1 MQTISTDRIR
11 YTHVG
16 TYGSTELDYEP
27 KAYIG
32 TLDWFNIARCAR
44 ERMTENCHNMN
55 RWRGER
61 RSFYSAIRLMDAN
74 AKVLLD

>member
-1 MQTISTDRIR
+1 MTRTISTDCIR
-11 YTHVG
+11 YTVSG
-16 TYGSTELDYEP
+16 YEYDYEP
-27 KAYIG
+27 KNYMG

-61 RSFYSAIRLMDAN
+61 RSFYTSIVKMDADTKHLMD
-74 AKVLLD
+74 

>member
-11 YTHVG
+11 YT
-16 TYGSTELDYEP
+16 YDNYEYDYEP
-27 KAYIG
+27 KAYVT

-44 ERMTENCHNMN
+44 ERMTENCTNIN

-61 RSFYSAIRLMDAN
+61 RSFYTSIMKMDADT
-74 AKVLLD
+74 KQLLD